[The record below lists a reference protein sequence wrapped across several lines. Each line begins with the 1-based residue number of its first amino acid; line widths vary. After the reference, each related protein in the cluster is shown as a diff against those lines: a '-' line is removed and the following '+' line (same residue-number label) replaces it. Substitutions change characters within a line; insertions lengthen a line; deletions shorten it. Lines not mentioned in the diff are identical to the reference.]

1 MCSSFAIMFNL
12 SNLSICVLYYFL
24 LYLSID
30 RLTNMTFVSIIEI
43 TMKNKDFLPDSKI
56 KFILWFAGIFL
67 GTFLLLFATGLVPD
81 ELTDTNESVLN
92 DLRLRTFETA
102 EGIKDTPPVIKV
114 VGEAPVRL
122 SIPNT
127 KVNVIVQNP
136 TSKDNII
143 LNEYLTR
150 GTVRY
155 PESALL
161 GTGNVLIFGHSSNW
175 AVVQNTAYKALN
187 GIETLKRGDL
197 IYVDSTTSRYVY
209 SVQTVSL
216 VNASLEYIDFS
227 NDKNMLTLSTC
238 NTFGKKEQRYVVE
251 ALFDRKENL

>member
-1 MCSSFAIMFNL
+1 M
-12 SNLSICVLYYFL
+12 
-24 LYLSID
+24 SID
-30 RLTNMTFVSIIEI
+30 RLTDIVFVSIIEI

-56 KFILWFAGIFL
+56 KFTLWFAGIFL
-67 GTFLLLFATGLVPD
+67 STFVLLFILGLVPN
-81 ELTDTNESVLN
+81 ELTNSNQNVLD
-92 DLRLRTFETA
+92 DLRLRTIETA
-102 EGIKDTPPVIKV
+102 EGIKDIEPVPKII
-114 VGEAPVRL
+114 GEMPVRL

-136 TSKDNII
+136 MTKDNIL

-155 PESALL
+155 SESALL

-175 AVVQNTAYKALN
+175 AVVQNGAYKALN

-197 IYVDSTTSRYVY
+197 IYVDSATSRYVY

-216 VNASLEYIDFS
+216 VNASSEYVDFS
-227 NDKNMLTLSTC
+227 NNKNMLTLSTC

-251 ALFDRKENL
+251 ALFDRKESL